1 MIVEVTEP
9 GRLWALLALPLFV
22 LLALPPRPGRE
33 VLTAHLPQWLL
44 ARARQR
50 QRPVR
55 WRWLRLL
62 LALLACASAL
72 LAWSGLR
79 LAGQPGPLRL
89 VVLIDASASLGARGA
104 PPAWED
110 LIRRLEKGLRALPAH
125 VAAATSVVR
134 CGTEVSSF
142 ALGDDPAPVDDPART
157 DDFAP
162 RLGAPDPVAGTVDFD
177 ALAHQ
182 ALATPDVAVWTLT
195 DGQAGVPAVG
205 ALDVVSTAG
214 DNVAITSLDIV
225 DAWPLPEVT
234 VHVRLENFGA
244 TAQRLSPRV
253 GCEPGVLADPA
264 AAHTLDLAARSGTD
278 LEFQLVRGAG
288 GRVEIRLREPVGP
301 SDALAAD
308 DAVAFTL
315 PAPAA
320 PRIAVRSDGRVDAM
334 RAAANA
340 LAGEL
345 GGEVV
350 ELDDAGARAS
360 FLLVE
365 GGALARDAWEG
376 VVGIAFGTHLLAAG
390 EASPAAGAG
399 SNTASHTVD
408 WDRSDPRTAGLDFSE
423 LHADAVRT
431 AVAGRVL
438 VHGEAGPLVALRPD
452 GRGVHFAFRLAQS
465 NLGLLPAFP
474 QFLRRCF
481 AAAHGEAGR
490 PQLAATN
497 LLRSAES
504 DLRPASVAPPSRP
517 LPTFGAPPVELAVP
531 LLLLALFAMA
541 LRIYV

>member
-9 GRLWALLALPLFV
+9 GRLWALLALPIFV

-44 ARARQR
+44 ARARLR

-55 WRWLRLL
+55 WRWLRLA

-79 LAGQPGPLRL
+79 LAAQPGPTRL
-89 VVLIDASASLGARGA
+89 VVLVDASASLGARGA
-104 PPAWED
+104 PPAWVE
-110 LIRRLEKGLRALPAH
+110 LNRRLEVGLRALPTH
-125 VAAATSVVR
+125 VVAATTVVR
-134 CGTEVSSF
+134 CGAEVRSF
-142 ALGDDPAPVDDPART
+142 SLGDDPARGDAIVA
-157 DDFAP
+157 
-162 RLGAPDPVAGTVDFD
+162 RLGTPDPVAGTVDFD

-182 ALATPDVAVWTLT
+182 ALATADVAVWTLT
-195 DGQAGVPAVG
+195 DGRDGVPAVG
-205 ALDVVSTAG
+205 ALDVVPTTG
-214 DNVAITSLDIV
+214 DNVAITSLDVV

-234 VHVRLENFGA
+234 VRLRIENFGA
-244 TAQRLSPRV
+244 NAQRLSPRV
-253 GCEPGVLADPA
+253 VCDPGVLAA
-264 AAHTLDLAARSGTD
+264 VTVRTLDLGARSGGD
-278 LEFQLVRGAG
+278 LELSLVRGAG
-288 GRVEIRLREPVGP
+288 GRVEIRLATPAEPAEPG
-301 SDALAAD
+301 DALAAD

-334 RAAANA
+334 RAAAKA
-340 LAGEL
+340 LADEL

-376 VVGIAFGTHLLAAG
+376 VVGIAFGTHLLAPG
-390 EASPAAGAG
+390 ETSPAAVPG
-399 SNTASHTVD
+399 SSTASGTVD

-438 VHGEAGPLVALRPD
+438 VQGEAGPLVALRPD
-452 GRGVHFAFRLAQS
+452 GRGVHVAFRLAQS

-497 LLRSAES
+497 LLRPAES
-504 DLRPASVAPPSRP
+504 DLGPGAAAPAPRP
-517 LPTFGAPPVELAVP
+517 LPAFGVPPVELAVP

-541 LRIYV
+541 VRIYV